1 MPGEYGWTG
10 KQFKAGGV
18 CFHKEPANIG
28 KKGDNFFLNRTL
40 ERSSG

>member
-18 CFHKEPANIG
+18 CFHKEPVNVGNIRY
-28 KKGDNFFLNRTL
+28 NFF
-40 ERSSG
+40 